1 MIYLDNAATTK
12 PYDEV
17 VEIMAKASL
26 DYFANPSSVHTP
38 GSRARARL
46 EDARANISAML
57 GCKASEIYFTS
68 GATESLNWVLRGSG
82 LPLIISPTDHKA
94 SLESSKTLT
103 RVHYLP
109 VDNSG
114 LVDPEAIRLVDE
126 EEALVSILYVNN
138 ETGLIQDVNKLIA
151 TSKEKAYRI
160 HIDGVQALGKI
171 NINIEKLGVDY
182 LSLSSHKIH
191 GPKGL
196 GLLYI
201 KEGRDLKNLVYG
213 GGQELGRRAGTENL
227 PAVLGFEKA
236 LDLTLKDLDKKNQ
249 EIQDLKSYFENRLV
263 EEVPEVIINSIEGPR
278 VSSISSLSFKDIDST
293 KLMMLLDMNKVYVS
307 AGSACTAGAVERSHV
322 LEAMGLDKDYIGGSI
337 RVSLSYE
344 TRKSDLDEA
353 LNHIKKSVKSLR
365 K

>member
-17 VEIMAKASL
+17 VEVMAKASS
-26 DYFANPSSVHTP
+26 DYFANPSSVHTL

-68 GATESLNWVLRGSG
+68 GATESLNWVLRGCE
-82 LPLIISPTDHKA
+82 LPVIISATDHKA
-94 SLESSKTLT
+94 SLESCKTLT

-114 LVDPEAIRLVDE
+114 LVDPEDIRLVNED
-126 EEALVSILYVNN
+126 EALVSILYVNN
-138 ETGLIQDVNKLIA
+138 ETGLVQDVDKSIA
-151 TSKEKAYRI
+151 ISKDKGYRI

-201 KEGRDLKNLVYG
+201 KEARSLKNLIYG

-227 PAVLGFEKA
+227 PAILGFEKA
-236 LDLTLKDLDKKNQ
+236 LDLSLKDLEKKNQ
-249 EIQDLKSYFENRLV
+249 HMQDLKTYFEDRLV
-263 EEVPEVIINSIEGPR
+263 EEVPGVVINSIRGPR
-278 VSSISSLSFKDIDST
+278 VSSISSLSFKGIDST
-293 KLMMLLDMNKVYVS
+293 KLMMLLDMKKIYVS
-307 AGSACTAGAVERSHV
+307 AGSACTAGAIGSSHV

-337 RVSLSYE
+337 RVSLSYD
-344 TRKSDLDEA
+344 TRQSDLDEA
-353 LNHIKKSVKSLR
+353 LEHIKNSVNSLR